1 MRQTTHITKIALA
14 CSIAFGSAL
23 IPAMAADVGGVKVED
38 AATVGGKE
46 LKLNGAAMRQI
57 LMIKGYAIG
66 LYLTEKKELST
77 ADLLALPVD
86 RPRRVSLHIQREINS
101 DEFGQLFI
109 KGMNANSTKEEK
121 AKVINQTT
129 KFGEM
134 FAALEP
140 VKKGDVVTLD
150 WIPGQGTVCTLNGKK
165 IGETLPEIAFY
176 NAVLRIWVGDSPV
189 QENIK
194 RALLTGK

>member
-1 MRQTTHITKIALA
+1 MRLTSQFTKLVLTCSLA
-14 CSIAFGSAL
+14 IGSAFT
-23 IPAMAADVGGVKVED
+23 PATAADVGGVKVD
-38 AATVGGKE
+38 DVATVAGKE

-66 LYLTEKKELST
+66 LYLTEKKELSA

-86 RPRRVSLHIQREINS
+86 RPRRVALHIQREINS

-150 WIPGQGTVCTLNGKK
+150 WIPGQGTVSTLNGKK
-165 IGETLPEIAFY
+165 IGETLPEITFF

>member
-1 MRQTTHITKIALA
+1 MPLTSQFTKLVLTCSLA
-14 CSIAFGSAL
+14 VSSAFT
-23 IPAMAADVGGVKVED
+23 PATAADVGGVKVD
-38 AATVGGKE
+38 DVATVAGKE

-66 LYLTEKKELST
+66 LYLTEKKELSA

-86 RPRRVSLHIQREINS
+86 RPRRVALHIQREINS

-150 WIPGQGTVCTLNGKK
+150 WIPGQGTVSTLNGKK
-165 IGETLPEIAFY
+165 IGETLPEITFF

>member
-1 MRQTTHITKIALA
+1 MRLTSQFTKLVLTCSLA
-14 CSIAFGSAL
+14 IGSAFT
-23 IPAMAADVGGVKVED
+23 PATAADVGGVKVD
-38 AATVGGKE
+38 DVVTVAGKE

-66 LYLTEKKELST
+66 LYLTEKKELSA

-86 RPRRVSLHIQREINS
+86 RPRRVALHIQREINS

-150 WIPGQGTVCTLNGKK
+150 WIPGQGTVSTLNGKK
-165 IGETLPEIAFY
+165 IGETLPEITFF